1 MTARLAQLLTL
12 PSLPAARLVA
22 GAADAQIVDVR
33 GDVGTV
39 DEVSWR
45 IARSAPGDGA
55 PGRGKDTALMLVL
68 LTPVARFDYRFDVLL
83 RRCAAAGVTALA
95 VAEGQARLG
104 PGTDA
109 LARRLN
115 VALVV
120 AEDAWEFSVR
130 LTDVLGAG
138 DVPAARAALDVAA
151 VGLEAGLGLEETF
164 DELDRTVG
172 YPLVFLDSAARPL
185 RGSVS
190 LDEDRRRDLTG
201 LAGRRPQACLPVTG
215 GELVA
220 VPVSTGIGPRTWL
233 GVVLPAQVPSERAVV
248 TAALRVASVV
258 VGHRLT
264 LTRLVE
270 ERDARYRTSMLDELR
285 AAGPSPSPS
294 LVQRTIVAGWRL
306 DEWHIGVRLVAR
318 EAADFVALRGDVGSA
333 FRTEGLEA
341 EVVEQLDGWVLWISS
356 PAEPGPALIRKIAA
370 QIRRAQVALRPTIET
385 NVGVGSVQSGAAGL
399 IRTLG
404 EAGDAARVA
413 AGRPEAGHFVHVDR
427 LGLAQLLLAWTQT
440 DTFQPAARQLLGPL
454 ASGSGDLLK
463 TLAAYLDAESSLAE
477 TSAILGVHRNTVA
490 DRIARIERILG
501 VDLTDPETRLAL
513 HLATRTFRIEPG
525 RPSR

>member
-1 MTARLAQLLTL
+1 MSGETTPRKIGRGYARNLNAGPFQPMIGSFDLHLRAEHKSPKTITIYTDAATWFASASLVPAGLTDWSQVTARHVQQWVST
-12 PSLPAARLVA
+12 RLVGYTDQYA
-22 GAADAQIVDVR
+22 NNQFRALQQFFKWHATEDP
-33 GDVGTV
+33 
-39 DEVSWR
+39 DE
-45 IARSAPGDGA
+45 P
-55 PGRGKDTALMLVL
+55 
-68 LTPVARFDYRFDVLL
+68 
-83 RRCAAAGVTALA
+83 RRNPMANMK
-95 VAEGQARLG
+95 
-104 PGTDA
+104 P
-109 LARRLN
+109 
-115 VALVV
+115 
-120 AEDAWEFSVR
+120 
-130 LTDVLGAG
+130 
-138 DVPAARAALDVAA
+138 PKI
-151 VGLEAGLGLEETF
+151 
-164 DELDRTVG
+164 
-172 YPLVFLDSAARPL
+172 
-185 RGSVS
+185 
-190 LDEDRRRDLTG
+190 
-201 LAGRRPQACLPVTG
+201 PVTG

-233 GVVLPAQVPSERAVV
+233 GVVLPAQVLSERAVV

-356 PAEPGPALIRKIAA
+356 QAEPGPALIRQIAA
-370 QIRRAQVALRPTIET
+370 RVRHAQVALRPTIET
-385 NVGVGSVQSGAAGL
+385 NAGVGSVQSGAAGL

-463 TLAAYLDAESSLAE
+463 TLTAYLDAESSLAE

-513 HLATRTFRIEPG
+513 HLATRTFRIGPG